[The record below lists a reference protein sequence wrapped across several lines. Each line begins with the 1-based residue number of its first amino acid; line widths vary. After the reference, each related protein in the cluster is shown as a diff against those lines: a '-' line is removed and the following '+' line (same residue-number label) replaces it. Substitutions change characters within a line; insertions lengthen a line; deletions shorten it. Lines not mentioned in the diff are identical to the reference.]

1 MAPELPSIW
10 HFSRL
15 PGSLTQNTDRL
26 PAPSSNPDI
35 SRLKTPPATLMAREI
50 VPRLK
55 GVQAAQVSA
64 ERGGAGDL
72 AS

>member
-15 PGSLTQNTDRL
+15 PGSLTQSTDRL

-35 SRLKTPPATLMAREI
+35 SALKTPPATLMAKQTM
-50 VPRLK
+50 PRLK
-55 GVQAAQVSA
+55 EYKQRKAAQNAAAQVT
-64 ERGGAGDL
+64 
-72 AS
+72 